1 MPKVYGTAELVETMA
16 TGLIPLFHP
25 ELATARFK
33 YVFVDK
39 ASQKNGKPV
48 RGKVRRITGILDF
61 LIDTDFL
68 MEIALDCWNEMQDSQ
83 RKALIDHLLE
93 SCTGEENEED
103 GGAMKWGVREPDVQE
118 FAAILRRHGAWHE
131 DLAAFTT
138 IAKEI
143 DVDTLVQETV
153 ATINTTQ
160 T

>member
-61 LIDTDFL
+61 LIETDFL
-68 MEIALDCWNEMQDSQ
+68 MEVALDEWNPMSDSSARPSSTTCWSPARA
-83 RKALIDHLLE
+83 RK
-93 SCTGEENEED
+93 TRPM
-103 GGAMKWGVREPDVQE
+103 GAR
-118 FAAILRRHGAWHE
+118 
-131 DLAAFTT
+131 
-138 IAKEI
+138 
-143 DVDTLVQETV
+143 
-153 ATINTTQ
+153 
-160 T
+160 